1 MIFYSRQRMSKPFLI
16 IFSGL
21 PGTGKTTLAKGLAA
35 RLNAVYLRADTIEKA
50 LVQGGIKD
58 IGELGYRVGY
68 ATAKENL
75 ILGNIVIAD
84 SVNPWHLTRE
94 AWRQAAKDA
103 GAPFIDV
110 EIVCSDR
117 LEHRRRI
124 ENREIDIA
132 GLKPPA
138 WQDVLDHD
146 YHPWTDPP
154 IQIDTAGRSI
164 EEAMEEL
171 FQHILLP

>member
-1 MIFYSRQRMSKPFLI
+1 MPKPQFI

-21 PGTGKTTLAKGLAA
+21 PGTGKTTLAKRLAA
-35 RLNAVYLRADTIEKA
+35 QLNAVYLRADTIETA

-58 IGELGYRVGY
+58 VGGLGYMVGY

-75 ILGNIVIAD
+75 SLGNNVIAD
-84 SVNPWHLTRE
+84 SVNPWELTRD

-117 LEHRRRI
+117 REHRQRI

-132 GLKPPA
+132 GLKAPA
-138 WQDVLDHD
+138 WQDVLDRD
-146 YHPWTDPP
+146 YHPWTDPR
-154 IQIDTAGRSI
+154 IQIETAGRAVK
-164 EEAMEEL
+164 EVLEEL
-171 FQHILLP
+171 LQHISAHSDHGRIP